1 MSTIRFDDVTKQFA
15 NAPRPAVDRCR
26 FEVAEGSFVVLLG
39 PSGCGKTTLLKMVNR
54 LYEPTSGT
62 IFLGDRDITQTD
74 ATLLRRQIGY
84 VIQQIGLFPHMTVR
98 QNISIV
104 PDLLGWPEARQRQ
117 RVDDLLTLVDLPP
130 DEYRD
135 RYPSQLSGGQRQ
147 RVGVARALA
156 GDPGVI
162 LMDEPFGAIDA
173 ITRAGLQDELLRLQ
187 RRLKKTILFV
197 THDVEEALRLADK
210 IVIMRQG
217 RIVQYDTPFAILS
230 RPADAFV
237 RELVGADDI
246 VRQLSLVRVR
256 SVMSPLP
263 AGILPAQHP
272 TLRSSDD
279 LRQALSLLLRTGSDH
294 LIITED
300 GQPVGALSLLDIRAS
315 AGNPAG

>member
-1 MSTIRFDDVTKQFA
+1 
-15 NAPRPAVDRCR
+15 
-26 FEVAEGSFVVLLG
+26 
-39 PSGCGKTTLLKMVNR
+39 
-54 LYEPTSGT
+54 
-62 IFLGDRDITQTD
+62 
-74 ATLLRRQIGY
+74 
-84 VIQQIGLFPHMTVR
+84 
-98 QNISIV
+98 
-104 PDLLGWPEARQRQ
+104 
-117 RVDDLLTLVDLPP
+117 
-130 DEYRD
+130 
-135 RYPSQLSGGQRQ
+135 
-147 RVGVARALA
+147 
-156 GDPGVI
+156 
-162 LMDEPFGAIDA
+162 MDEPFGAIDA

-187 RRLKKTILFV
+187 RRLKKTVLFV

-263 AGILPAQHP
+263 AGDLPAQYP

-300 GQPVGALSLLDIRAS
+300 GQPVGTLSLLDIRAS